1 MDQLL
6 EWGQPVDIQGLDIRL
21 FDDWSGEALQ
31 SLKHHKS
38 IKFAYDNPRSN
49 IDDKIEHLLEYIK
62 PYKLMCYVLVGYWS
76 NAFEDY
82 YRVMHLWEKYK
93 IHAFSMPFDKS
104 NRYQKDFSR
113 WCNNKILFK
122 SMSWFEYQESKGRI
136 YFTEDEY
143 KEWVKK
149 KK

>member
-76 NAFEDY
+76 NVFEDY

-93 IHAFSMPFDKS
+93 VHAFSMPFDKKD
-104 NRYQKDFSR
+104 RYQKDFSR
-113 WCNNKILFK
+113 WVNNKILFK
-122 SMSWFEYQESKGRI
+122 SMSWFEYMEDKGRV
-136 YFTEDEY
+136 YFTQEEY
-143 KEWVKK
+143 EEWLSKK
-149 KK
+149 

>member
-38 IKFAYDNPRSN
+38 IKFAYDNPRDN

-82 YRVMHLWEKYK
+82 YRVIHLWEKYK

-113 WCNNKILFK
+113 WCNNKFIFK
-122 SMSWFEYQESKGRI
+122 KASWFEYQESKGRI
-136 YFTEDEY
+136 YFTEEEY
-143 KEWVKK
+143 NEWVKNK
-149 KK
+149 K